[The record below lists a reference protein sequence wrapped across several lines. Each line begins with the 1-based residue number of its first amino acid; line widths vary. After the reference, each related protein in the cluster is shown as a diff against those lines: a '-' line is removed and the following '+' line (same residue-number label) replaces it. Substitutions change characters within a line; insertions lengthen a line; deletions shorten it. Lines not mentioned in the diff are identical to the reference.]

1 MQIDQH
7 LWQVWART
15 LQRWGVSEWMASLLE
30 AAGPLSVLGANM
42 VYLSQPLLHHFFPD
56 EHLVAFAQLL
66 EDPVQT
72 EAFANILREEPS
84 A

>member
-1 MQIDQH
+1 MQTDQH
-7 LWQVWART
+7 IWQVWART
-15 LQRWGVSEWMASLLE
+15 LQQWGVNDWMASFLE
-30 AAGPLSVLGANM
+30 AVGPLSVLGANM
-42 VYLSQPLLHHFFPD
+42 VYLSQPLLHNIVPD
-56 EHLVAFAQLL
+56 DHLVALAQLL

>member
-1 MQIDQH
+1 MHCLKNNVIASDM
-7 LWQVWART
+7 VND
-15 LQRWGVSEWMASLLE
+15 WMASFLE
-30 AAGPLSVLGANM
+30 AVGPLSVLGANM
-42 VYLSQPLLHHFFPD
+42 VYLCQPLLHNIFPD
-56 EHLVAFAQLL
+56 EHLVALAQLL